1 MDPESQEWTIYD
13 QDGLIKETL
22 SETDL
27 TQEGPGI
34 YYVFYDVPADVTAG
48 TWRVVCKATKNV
60 IVGIVEKRFSVYKV

>member
-1 MDPESQEWTIYD
+1 MAES
-13 QDGLIKETL
+13 
-22 SETDL
+22 DL